1 MARHHGFF
9 TECPVVLVG
18 PSSLDGSASLHNSTV
33 TEIKN
38 GGNPM
43 EQEVMFTAPLM
54 LPLLS
59 FGIVFYALLRSG
71 FSKARSQGA

>member
-1 MARHHGFF
+1 
-9 TECPVVLVG
+9 
-18 PSSLDGSASLHNSTV
+18 
-33 TEIKN
+33 
-38 GGNPM
+38 M

-71 FSKARSQGA
+71 FSKARPQGA